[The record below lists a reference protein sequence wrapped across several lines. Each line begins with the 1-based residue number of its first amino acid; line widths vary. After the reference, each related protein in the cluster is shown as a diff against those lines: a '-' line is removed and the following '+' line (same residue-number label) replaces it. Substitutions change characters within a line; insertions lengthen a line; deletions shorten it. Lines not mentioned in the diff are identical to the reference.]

1 VLTVT
6 QTAARLGIS
15 ARRVRVLIA
24 EGRIKAVALTPR
36 MYMVREPV
44 VIAPPKT
51 RSAPRKTAPSSARS
65 QV

>member
-1 VLTVT
+1 MLTVT
-6 QTAARLGIS
+6 QAAARLGIS

-44 VIAPPKT
+44 KVLPPKGKQKNDNT
-51 RSAPRKTAPSSARS
+51 
-65 QV
+65 

>member
-1 VLTVT
+1 VITVT
-6 QTAARLGIS
+6 QAAASLGIS

-44 VIAPPKT
+44 TISPPKT
-51 RSAPRKTAPSSARS
+51 RSAPRKTA
-65 QV
+65 QT

>member
-1 VLTVT
+1 MITVA
-6 QTAARLGIS
+6 QAAARLGIS

-24 EGRIKAVALTPR
+24 EGRIKATAITPR

-51 RSAPRKTAPSSARS
+51 RTAPRKAAK
-65 QV
+65 